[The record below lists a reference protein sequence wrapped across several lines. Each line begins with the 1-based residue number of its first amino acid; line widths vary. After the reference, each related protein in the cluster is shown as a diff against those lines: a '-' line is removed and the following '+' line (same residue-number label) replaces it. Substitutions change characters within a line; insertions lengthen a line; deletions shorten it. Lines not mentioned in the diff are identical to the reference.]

1 MVQMKHEQMLQEI
14 RLLPDQE
21 RVELEASIKY
31 RSEEET
37 KKLLEAAKQRSVSV
51 FMMEHI
57 LSQLAELPL

>member
-1 MVQMKHEQMLQEI
+1 MKHEQMLQEI

-21 RVELEASIKY
+21 RAELEAAVKSQN
-31 RSEEET
+31 EEDV
-37 KKLLEAAKQRSVSV
+37 KNLLEAAKQRSVSV